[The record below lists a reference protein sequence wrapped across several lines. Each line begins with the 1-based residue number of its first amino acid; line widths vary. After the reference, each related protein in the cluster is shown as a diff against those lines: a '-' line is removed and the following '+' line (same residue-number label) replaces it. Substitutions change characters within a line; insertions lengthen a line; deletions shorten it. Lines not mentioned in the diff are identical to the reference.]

1 MENMSPSEIAIL
13 NNSLSQLNYFMN
25 EVIGNTGGQP
35 STPPAGTPTPAELT
49 NILSNALN
57 APGTT
62 SIVEIDTNAPALQ
75 IQLMFDPIQSLD
87 SYIMVLAALCVYNEH
102 PSPYDISIPSDATA
116 FILALA
122 KWRYYAITNTSS
134 DNTIYSSMP
143 WESITQHSFSKN
155 MTSADLHSEFL
166 AELFG
171 TFALPEYVMGQLDG
185 ILTSVFAQLK
195 SLSLSFESQNQTLDH
210 FLTYYYFEKVEDP
223 NMQTYYSPQIRTF
236 YLQIDQQT
244 WEASNQKSSAS
255 DFNFNMV
262 YYQMESGLNIFPVAE
277 YEELS
282 SCIQLICGQSPEE
295 ISSLV
300 NMQPVIPQQ
309 QYI

>member
-13 NNSLSQLNYFMN
+13 NNSLSQLNYLMS
-25 EVIGNTGGQP
+25 EVSGNASG
-35 STPPAGTPTPAELT
+35 TPPAGTPTPAELT

-62 SIVEIDTNAPALQ
+62 SIVQTDTNPPAVQ
-75 IQLMFDPIQSLD
+75 IQGMLNPIQSLD
-87 SYIMVLAALCVYNEH
+87 SYIMLLAALCVYNEH
-102 PSPYDISIPSDATA
+102 PSPYDISMPSDATA
-116 FILALA
+116 FVSALA

-134 DNTIYSSMP
+134 DNILYSNMP

-155 MTSADLHSEFL
+155 MTSADLHSDFL

-210 FLTYYYFEKVEDP
+210 FLTYYYFDKQQDP

-262 YYQMESGLNIFPVAE
+262 YCQMDSGLNIFPVAE
-277 YEELS
+277 YDELS
-282 SCIQLICGQSPEE
+282 TCIQLICGQSPEE
-295 ISSLV
+295 ISAMVDLQLV
-300 NMQPVIPQQ
+300 MPQQ